1 MLSVGGAFR
10 NVSGPESGAIHHSRR
25 LCKQVALLCKLRV
38 LGLEASGP
46 WFRDLGPCVHMG
58 PCLLLRKFIA
68 SFPYLAHIFHT
79 MLMYC

>member
-46 WFRDLGPCVHMG
+46 WSRALGPCAHMG
-58 PCLLLRKFIA
+58 PSGPLRTFI
-68 SFPYLAHIFHT
+68 
-79 MLMYC
+79 M